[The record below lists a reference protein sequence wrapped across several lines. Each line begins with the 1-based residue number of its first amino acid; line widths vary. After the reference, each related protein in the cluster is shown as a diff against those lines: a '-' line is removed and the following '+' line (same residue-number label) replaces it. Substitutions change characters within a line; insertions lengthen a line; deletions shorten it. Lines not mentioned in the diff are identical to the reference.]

1 MVSFTLEG
9 LNQAFSLD
17 ISGALAGEAPAT
29 IDASCVAIFNVQTTH
44 MKDVFKYEADSFDVN
59 DTDASDIKYYV
70 YMNAWPATLKLN
82 PVHAHTLTATPM
94 LETAGEVVA
103 ERNLVKHDFVRY
115 LAKSLFNTPH
125 GVDLFSNEDA
135 LLTDLVQKGAAARL
149 AIDASLNAVNQ
160 ATAAVGTAPHKYSTN
175 ATATAANF
183 SRVLLRQVANAAPA
197 RFHDISGAT
206 GIRSVPFVDGDSIN
220 FKVAIAPAAGQPTL
234 TGRTPAGGQFDTR
247 VYKIQLN
254 LVADPVAPAT
264 KVSNVAPG
272 ESDIVGGVAATYV
285 SGTEHPYHDVV

>member
-1 MVSFTLEG
+1 MVNEVNFNLEG

-17 ISGALAGEAPAT
+17 VSGALAGEVPAT
-29 IDASCVAIFNVQTTH
+29 IDASCIAIFNVKTSD
-44 MKDVFKYEADSFDVN
+44 MKNVFKYESDSFDVN

-82 PVHAHTLTATPM
+82 PVHAHTLSTTPM
-94 LETAGEVVA
+94 LETAGEVLA
-103 ERNLVKHDFVRY
+103 EKNLVKHDFVRY

-135 LLTDLVQKGAAARL
+135 LLTDLVQKGAVARL

-160 ATAAVGTAPHKYSTN
+160 AAAALSGTAPHKYSTN

-183 SRVLLRQVANAAPA
+183 SRALLRQVANVRPA
-197 RFHDISGAT
+197 RFHGISDISGVHS
-206 GIRSVPFVDGDSIN
+206 IPFVDGDTIS
-220 FKVAIAPAAGQPTL
+220 FKVAIAPAALQHNLTL
-234 TGRTPAGGQFDTR
+234 QAGPFNTR

-254 LVADPVAPAT
+254 LVADADSPVG
-264 KVSNVAPG
+264 NVIPG
-272 ESDIVGGVAATYV
+272 ESDTVGGVAATYV
-285 SGTEHPYHDVV
+285 SASEYPYHSA

>member
-1 MVSFTLEG
+1 MVNFSLEG
-9 LNQAFSLD
+9 LNQTLILD
-17 ISGALAGEAPAT
+17 LSGALAGETPAT
-29 IDASCVAIFNVQTTH
+29 IDASCVAVFNVQTTH
-44 MKDVFKYEADSFDVN
+44 MKSVFKYEADSFDVN

-82 PVHAHTLTATPM
+82 PVHAHTLSASPM

-103 ERNLVKHDFVRY
+103 EKNLVKHDFVRY

-135 LLTDLVQKGAAARL
+135 LLTDLVQKGAGARL

-160 ATAAVGTAPHKYSTN
+160 ATAANGSSPNKYSTN
-175 ATATAANF
+175 ALTGASNF
-183 SRVLLRQVANAAPA
+183 SRVLLRQVAQAAPA
-197 RFHDISGAT
+197 RFHGIADISG
-206 GIRSVPFVDGDSIN
+206 IHSIPFVDGDSIN
-220 FKVAIAPAAGQPTL
+220 FKVAIAPATNQQHLTLPGQ
-234 TGRTPAGGQFDTR
+234 AAAFDTR

-264 KVSNVAPG
+264 KVENVTPG
-272 ESDIVGGVAATYV
+272 ESDTVGGVAATYV
-285 SGTEHPYHDVV
+285 SATEYPYHAA

>member
-1 MVSFTLEG
+1 MVNFTLEG

-17 ISGALAGEAPAT
+17 VSGALAGEAPAT
-29 IDASCVAIFNVQTTH
+29 IDASCVAIFNVQTSD
-44 MKDVFKYEADSFDVN
+44 MKAVFKYEADSFDVN

-82 PVHAHTLTATPM
+82 PVHAHSLTAPL
-94 LETAGEVVA
+94 LETAGEVLA
-103 ERNLVKHDFVRY
+103 EKNLVKHDFVRY

-160 ATAAVGTAPHKYSTN
+160 AAAALSGTAPHKYSTN

-197 RFHDISGAT
+197 RFHGTADISG
-206 GIRSVPFVDGDSIN
+206 IHSIPFESGDSIN
-220 FKVAIAPAAGQPTL
+220 FKVAIAPAANQQHLTLPGQV
-234 TGRTPAGGQFDTR
+234 AAFDTR

-272 ESDIVGGVAATYV
+272 ESDTVGGVAATYV
-285 SGTEHPYHDVV
+285 SATEYPYHDA

>member
-29 IDASCVAIFNVQTTH
+29 IDASCVAIFNVKTTD
-44 MKDVFKYEADSFDVN
+44 MKAVFKFEADSFDVN

-70 YMNAWPATLKLN
+70 YMNEWPATLKLN

-103 ERNLVKHDFVRY
+103 EKNLVKHDFVRY

-160 ATAAVGTAPHKYSTN
+160 ATAASGTSPHKYSTN

-183 SRVLLRQVANAAPA
+183 SRVLLRQVANSAPA
-197 RFHDISGAT
+197 RFHGTADISG
-206 GIRSVPFVDGDSIN
+206 IHSIPFENGDSIS
-220 FKVAIAPAAGQPTL
+220 FKVAIAPAALQHDL
-234 TGRTPAGGQFDTR
+234 TAQAGPFNTR
-247 VYKIQLN
+247 VYKIQLD
-254 LVADPVAPAT
+254 LVADAASPVGN
-264 KVSNVAPG
+264 KVPG
-272 ESDIVGGVAATYV
+272 EADTGATYV
-285 SGTEHPYHDVV
+285 SATEYPYHPAPPA

>member
-1 MVSFTLEG
+1 MPVDFTLEG

-17 ISGALAGEAPAT
+17 LSGALAGEVPAT
-29 IDASCVAIFNVQTTH
+29 IDASCVAVFNVKTTD
-44 MKDVFKYEADSFDVN
+44 MKAVFQFEADSFDVN

-82 PVHAHTLTATPM
+82 PVHGHTLTAEPI
-94 LETAGEVVA
+94 LPTAGEVVA

-160 ATAAVGTAPHKYSTN
+160 AAAANGTAPHKYSTN
-175 ATATAANF
+175 ALTSAANF
-183 SRVLLRQVANAAPA
+183 SRVLLRQVAQAAA
-197 RFHDISGAT
+197 SRFYGTEGAS
-206 GIRSVPFVDGDSIN
+206 GIRSIPFVDGDSLS
-220 FKVAIAPAAGQPTL
+220 FKAAIAPAALQHNL
-234 TGRTPAGGQFDTR
+234 TSQAGPFHTR
-247 VYKIQLN
+247 VYQIKLN
-254 LVADPVAPAT
+254 MVADAASPVGNI
-264 KVSNVAPG
+264 VPG
-272 ESDIVGGVAATYV
+272 EADTGATYV
-285 SGTEHPYHDVV
+285 SATEYPYHAA

>member
-1 MVSFTLEG
+1 MVNFTLEG

-17 ISGALAGEAPAT
+17 LSGALAGEAPAT
-29 IDASCVAIFNVQTTH
+29 IDASCVAVFNVKTSD
-44 MKDVFKYEADSFDVN
+44 MMDVFKFEADSFDVN

-70 YMNAWPATLKLN
+70 YMNAWPPTLKLN

-135 LLTDLVQKGAAARL
+135 LLTDLVQKGAGARL

-160 ATAAVGTAPHKYSTN
+160 ATAANGTAPHKYSTN
-175 ATATAANF
+175 ALPGPSNF
-183 SRVLLRQVANAAPA
+183 SRVLLRQVAQAAA
-197 RFHDISGAT
+197 SRFHGTEGAS
-206 GIRSVPFVDGDSIN
+206 GIRSIPFVNGDSIN
-220 FKVAIAPAAGQPTL
+220 FKVAIAPAALQHDL
-234 TGRTPAGGQFDTR
+234 TSQAGPFHTR

-254 LVADPVAPAT
+254 LVADAASPVGNI
-264 KVSNVAPG
+264 VPG
-272 ESDIVGGVAATYV
+272 EADTDATYV
-285 SGTEHPYHDVV
+285 SATEYPYHAV

>member
-1 MVSFTLEG
+1 MVNFTLEG

-17 ISGALAGEAPAT
+17 VSGALAGEAPAT
-29 IDASCVAIFNVQTTH
+29 IDASCVAMFNVKTTD
-44 MKDVFKYEADSFDVN
+44 MKAVFKYEADSFDVN

-82 PVHAHTLTATPM
+82 PVHAHTLSATPM
-94 LETAGEVVA
+94 LETAGEIVA
-103 ERNLVKHDFVRY
+103 EKNLVKHDFVRY

-135 LLTDLVQKGAAARL
+135 LLTDLVQKGAASRV

-160 ATAAVGTAPHKYSTN
+160 DTAASGSSPHKYSTN

-197 RFHDISGAT
+197 RFHGTADISGVHS
-206 GIRSVPFVDGDSIN
+206 IPFVDGDTIN
-220 FKVAIAPAAGQPTL
+220 FKVAIAPAALQHDL
-234 TGRTPAGGQFDTR
+234 TTRTGPFDTR
-247 VYKIQLN
+247 VYKIQLT
-254 LVADPVAPAT
+254 LVADAASPVGN
-264 KVSNVAPG
+264 KVPG
-272 ESDIVGGVAATYV
+272 ESDTGATYV
-285 SGTEHPYHDVV
+285 SATEYPYHAA

>member
-1 MVSFTLEG
+1 MVNFNLEG
-9 LNQAFSLD
+9 LNQTLILD
-17 ISGALAGEAPAT
+17 VSGALAGEVPLG
-29 IDASCVAIFNVQTTH
+29 IDASCIAIFNVQTTH
-44 MKDVFKYEADSFDVN
+44 MKAVFKYEADSFDVN

-82 PVHAHTLTATPM
+82 PAHAHTLTVSPM

-103 ERNLVKHDFVRY
+103 EKNLVKHDFVRY

-160 ATAAVGTAPHKYSTN
+160 AAAALSGTAPHKYSTN

-197 RFHDISGAT
+197 RFHGTADISG
-206 GIRSVPFVDGDSIN
+206 IHSIPFENGDSIN
-220 FKVAIAPAAGQPTL
+220 FKVAIAPAANQQHLTLPGQV
-234 TGRTPAGGQFDTR
+234 AAFDTR

-264 KVSNVAPG
+264 KVANVAPG
-272 ESDIVGGVAATYV
+272 ESDTGATYV
-285 SGTEHPYHDVV
+285 SATEYPYHDA

>member
-29 IDASCVAIFNVQTTH
+29 IDASCVAIFNVKTTD
-44 MKDVFKYEADSFDVN
+44 MKAVFKYEADSFDVN

-70 YMNAWPATLKLN
+70 YMNAWPETLKLN

-183 SRVLLRQVANAAPA
+183 SRVLLRQVAQAAPA
-197 RFHDISGAT
+197 RFHGTADISGVHS
-206 GIRSVPFVDGDSIN
+206 IPFVDGDSIN
-220 FKVAIAPAAGQPTL
+220 FKVAIAPAALQHNL
-234 TGRTPAGGQFDTR
+234 TTQAGPFDTR

-254 LVADPVAPAT
+254 LVADADSPVGN
-264 KVSNVAPG
+264 KVPG
-272 ESDIVGGVAATYV
+272 EADTDATYV
-285 SGTEHPYHDVV
+285 SATEYPYHAA

>member
-29 IDASCVAIFNVQTTH
+29 IDASCVAVFNVKTTD
-44 MKDVFKYEADSFDVN
+44 MKAVFKFEADSFDVN

-82 PVHAHTLTATPM
+82 PVHAHTLTTTPM

-135 LLTDLVQKGAAARL
+135 LLTDLVQKGAAARI
-149 AIDASLNAVNQ
+149 AIEDSLNAVNQ
-160 ATAAVGTAPHKYSTN
+160 AAAALSGPADHKYSTN

-183 SRVLLRQVANAAPA
+183 SRVLLRQVAQAAA
-197 RFHDISGAT
+197 SRFHDISGAS

-220 FKVAIAPAAGQPTL
+220 FKVAIAPAALQHNL
-234 TGRTPAGGQFDTR
+234 TTQAGPFDTR
-247 VYKIQLN
+247 VYRIQLN
-254 LVADPVAPAT
+254 LVADAASPVGNI
-264 KVSNVAPG
+264 VPG
-272 ESDIVGGVAATYV
+272 EADSGATYV
-285 SGTEHPYHDVV
+285 SATEYPYHAA

>member
-1 MVSFTLEG
+1 MVNFTLEG

-17 ISGALAGEAPAT
+17 LSGALAGEAPAT
-29 IDASCVAIFNVQTTH
+29 IDASCVAVFNVKTTD
-44 MKDVFKYEADSFDVN
+44 MKAVFKYEADSFDVN

-82 PVHAHTLTATPM
+82 PAHAHTLTAAPL
-94 LETAGEVVA
+94 LETAGEIVA
-103 ERNLVKHDFVRY
+103 EKNLVKHDFVRY

-135 LLTDLVQKGAAARL
+135 LLTDLVQKGAVARL

-160 ATAAVGTAPHKYSTN
+160 AAADLSGTSPHKYSTN
-175 ATATAANF
+175 ATDTPANF

-197 RFHDISGAT
+197 RFHGTADISG
-206 GIRSVPFVDGDSIN
+206 IHSIPFVDGDSIN
-220 FKVAIAPAAGQPTL
+220 FKVAIAPAALQHNL
-234 TGRTPAGGQFDTR
+234 TTQAGPFNTR
-247 VYKIQLN
+247 VYKIKLN
-254 LVADPVAPAT
+254 LVADAASPVGNI
-264 KVSNVAPG
+264 VPG

-285 SGTEHPYHDVV
+285 SGTEYPYHAA

>member
-1 MVSFTLEG
+1 MVNFSLEG

-29 IDASCVAIFNVQTTH
+29 IDASCVAVFNVKTTD
-44 MKDVFKYEADSFDVN
+44 MKKVFKFEADSFDVN

-70 YMNAWPATLKLN
+70 YMNEWPATLKLN

-115 LAKSLFNTPH
+115 LAKCLFNTPH

-135 LLTDLVQKGAAARL
+135 LLTDLVQKGAIARL

-160 ATAAVGTAPHKYSTN
+160 ANAANGTAPHKYSTN
-175 ATATAANF
+175 ALTTAGNF
-183 SRVLLRQVANAAPA
+183 SRVLLRQVAKEAAS
-197 RFHDISGAT
+197 RFHDISGAS

-220 FKVAIAPAAGQPTL
+220 FKVAIAPASLQHDL
-234 TGRTPAGGQFDTR
+234 TGRTGPFDTR

-254 LVADPVAPAT
+254 LVADAASPVGNI
-264 KVSNVAPG
+264 VPG
-272 ESDIVGGVAATYV
+272 ESDTVGGVAATYV
-285 SGTEHPYHDVV
+285 SATEYPYHTAPPA

>member
-1 MVSFTLEG
+1 MVNFSLEG

-17 ISGALAGEAPAT
+17 LSGALAGETPAT
-29 IDASCVAIFNVQTTH
+29 IDASCVAVFNVQTTH
-44 MKDVFKYEADSFDVN
+44 MKAVFKYEADSFDVN

-82 PVHAHTLTATPM
+82 PVHAHTLSASPI
-94 LETAGEVVA
+94 LATAGDVVA
-103 ERNLVKHDFVRY
+103 EKNLVKHDFVRY

-135 LLTDLVQKGAAARL
+135 LLTDLVQKGAGARL

-160 ATAAVGTAPHKYSTN
+160 ATATNGTAPNKYSTN
-175 ATATAANF
+175 ALTGASNF
-183 SRVLLRQVANAAPA
+183 SRVLLRQVAKEAAS
-197 RFHDISGAT
+197 RFHGVADISG
-206 GIRSVPFVDGDSIN
+206 IHSIPFVDGDSIN
-220 FKVAIAPAAGQPTL
+220 FKVAIAPATNQQHLTL
-234 TGRTPAGGQFDTR
+234 PNQAAAFDTR

-264 KVSNVAPG
+264 KVENVTPG
-272 ESDIVGGVAATYV
+272 EADTGATYV
-285 SGTEHPYHDVV
+285 SATEYPYHDA

>member
-1 MVSFTLEG
+1 MVNFTLEG

-29 IDASCVAIFNVQTTH
+29 IDASCVAVFNVQTSD
-44 MKDVFKYEADSFDVN
+44 MKAVFKYQADSFDVN

-82 PVHAHTLTATPM
+82 PVHAHTLTSTPM
-94 LETAGEVVA
+94 LETAGEILA
-103 ERNLVKHDFVRY
+103 EKNLVKHDFVRY

-160 ATAAVGTAPHKYSTN
+160 AAAALSGTAPHKYSTN
-175 ATATAANF
+175 AFTPTAANF

-197 RFHDISGAT
+197 RFHGISDISGVH
-206 GIRSVPFVDGDSIN
+206 GIPFADGDTIN
-220 FKVAIAPAAGQPTL
+220 FKVAIAPAALQHDL
-234 TGRTPAGGQFDTR
+234 TGQAGPFNTR
-247 VYKIQLN
+247 VYQIKLV
-254 LVADPVAPAT
+254 LVADAAAPAGNI
-264 KVSNVAPG
+264 VPG
-272 ESDIVGGVAATYV
+272 ESDTDATYV
-285 SGTEHPYHDVV
+285 SATEYPYHAA